1 MVAINVIPEQ
11 DSMVPEWAKQ
21 GGYTFP
27 ILVGADTSQIAST
40 YQITGTPVTFLLD
53 SEGKILKRI
62 DGFTPGQEKRI
73 EQQIQSALQ
82 VSTETRNL
90 GLGT

>member
-11 DSMVPEWAKQ
+11 DGMVPEWAKQ

-27 ILVGADTSQIAST
+27 ILIGAETSQIASN
-40 YQITGTPVTFLLD
+40 YGITGTPVTFLLN
-53 SEGKILKRI
+53 SQGKILKRI

-73 EQQIQSALQ
+73 ELQIQSALEG
-82 VSTETRNL
+82 STAAASTSS
-90 GLGT
+90 